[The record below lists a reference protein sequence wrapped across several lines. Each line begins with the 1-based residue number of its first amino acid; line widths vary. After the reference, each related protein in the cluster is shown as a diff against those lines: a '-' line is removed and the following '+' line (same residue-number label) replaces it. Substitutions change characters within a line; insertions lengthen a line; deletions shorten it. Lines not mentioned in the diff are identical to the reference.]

1 MAEASQDMSELEA
14 VDSSEGVG
22 RLSTQIIPH
31 LLNLY
36 NSTCT
41 PQDFEIYTSNAVF
54 ADPFM
59 IAHGVGQIKSA
70 FYAMPK
76 VFWDSTILDYKVE
89 EDETSPTSGEIRIH
103 NLQQYKLLQLGPFGY
118 YLTLQSLI
126 ILTVEAGKVT
136 RHEDRFGGYRLWDR
150 QTVRVPLVGRMAE
163 TVRRGSMLVCHALMG
178 FGRDHKTKN
187 KASEPSFHLKVS

>member
-1 MAEASQDMSELEA
+1 ML
-14 VDSSEGVG
+14 GV
-22 RLSTQIIPH
+22 T
-31 LLNLY
+31 NWLY
-36 NSTCT
+36 KLAWLTCR
-41 PQDFEIYTSNAVF
+41 
-54 ADPFM
+54 
-59 IAHGVGQIKSA
+59 VGQIKSA

>member
-126 ILTVEAGKVT
+126 ILTVSCIFE
-136 RHEDRFGGYRLWDR
+136 FL
-150 QTVRVPLVGRMAE
+150 RVLLVQ
-163 TVRRGSMLVCHALMG
+163 VCN
-178 FGRDHKTKN
+178 FCFN
-187 KASEPSFHLKVS
+187 